1 MEAGVY
7 LAQLVSVVMISP
19 NIKIQYTTIIIEV
32 TKNSIIFT
40 QYIFFKSFLGK

>member
-1 MEAGVY
+1 METGVY

-40 QYIFFKSFLGK
+40 QYIFKSFLGK